1 MSWQKM
7 YKQHLP
13 KLYHCLV
20 RNYQLNNIKLNY
32 IYPRPE
38 QLVTKEDYHHY
49 TNLYLDALTYPEFHH
64 MYKQKQIRI
73 HKKNTPENKQEK

>member
-1 MSWQKM
+1 M

-32 IYPRPE
+32 IYPRPKTWLPKKITTIT
-38 QLVTKEDYHHY
+38 QIFIWILLTQSIYLHKE
-49 TNLYLDALTYPEFHH
+49 
-64 MYKQKQIRI
+64 KRI
-73 HKKNTPENKQEK
+73 KIKKESEKEK